1 MVQHDV
7 SHSARVVGSLAPRA
21 RVLLMVLVQPYGNDS
36 ECVSP
41 NGSVVQ
47 RVCETSYCA
56 LFWRPDSDSCC
67 LDLIA
72 VTPECGEFQMR
83 EAEAEAQFGAS
94 R

>member
-56 LFWRPDSDSCC
+56 LSWRPDNDCF
-67 LDLIA
+67 DLIVA
-72 VTPECGEFQMR
+72 VTPECGDVR
-83 EAEAEAQFGAS
+83 EAERRQAS